1 MRRADRL
8 FRIVQLLRRRRTV
21 VTAAQI
27 ADKLEISER
36 TVYRDI
42 RDLIQAGTPID
53 GEAGVG
59 YRLQPGYDLPPLMF
73 DREEIQALV
82 LGARIVAQFGD
93 PALARASESILSK
106 VAGVLPK
113 ELEPLL
119 ADTRLFVPKTR
130 SGARVVGGARRRARG
145 ARRAAA
151 AAREVRERE
160 GRRDRADRASARPVL
175 LGQDVDARRLVRDA
189 HRLPQLPPRS
199 HRRGDRSAS
208 GSKRNPAARCATCSR
223 STARQRSGCSTDPHV
238 PSMRRGSDGSRTR
251 SIHPLTVDAHD
262 PCACPRR
269 AAPTFGP
276 EPDITAGDDV
286 TGIASRLRRGDG
298 ADDQERQHPHE
309 HESDSLVCHHR
320 LPPQCEPPAATQTI
334 RPVRRAQGRPKRSR
348 GTTSQARREP
358 RSERAC
364 HAVARGQTDESG
376 SVSVGSRWGGNRR
389 HCKTLAIR
397 G

>member
-119 ADTRLFVPKTR
+119 ADTRLFVPKTS
-130 SGARVVGGARRRARG
+130 SGAR
-145 ARRAAA
+145 
-151 AAREVRERE
+151 
-160 GRRDRADRASARPVL
+160 ASAAL
-175 LGQDVDARRLVRDA
+175 
-189 HRLPQLPPRS
+189 
-199 HRRGDRSAS
+199 
-208 GSKRNPAARCATCSR
+208 
-223 STARQRSGCSTDPHV
+223 
-238 PSMRRGSDGSRTR
+238 
-251 SIHPLTVDAHD
+251 
-262 PCACPRR
+262 
-269 AAPTFGP
+269 
-276 EPDITAGDDV
+276 
-286 TGIASRLRRGDG
+286 
-298 ADDQERQHPHE
+298 
-309 HESDSLVCHHR
+309 
-320 LPPQCEPPAATQTI
+320 
-334 RPVRRAQGRPKRSR
+334 
-348 GTTSQARREP
+348 
-358 RSERAC
+358 
-364 HAVARGQTDESG
+364 AVAREALVAQRRLHVKYANERREETERTVRPLGLFFWGKTWTIAAWCEMRIGFRNFRLDRFNAAVVGDRFEEESG
-376 SVSVGSRWGGNRR
+376 R
-389 HCKTLAIR
+389 TLRDMLQQYGDAAVR
-397 G
+397 LLD